1 MSAAPRTVVIGVGH
15 RDRADD
21 GIGPALAT
29 ALGERSDEVVTI
41 VREGDLAVLPLLW
54 EGDDHVVIVDALAGA
69 GSLGQLV
76 ELDPDDLTAGTGLST
91 HGLNIA
97 DGIELARRLHRLPAG
112 LRVFGVTGQDFGY
125 GPMSSGLRRRVG
137 SLVEELLHELGVA
150 EAQVVPTRASLRRS
164 AHADKSPCCP
174 DPSSDRPGHP

>member
-1 MSAAPRTVVIGVGH
+1 MTAARRTVVIGVGH

-21 GIGPALAT
+21 GIGPAVAD
-29 ALGERSDEVVTI
+29 ALGQRCDEVVTI

-54 EGDDHVVIVDALAGA
+54 DADDDVVIVDALAGA

-97 DGIELARRLHRLPAG
+97 DGIELARRLHRLPAQ
-112 LRVFGVTGQDFGY
+112 LRVFGVMGQDFGY
-125 GPMSSGLRRRVG
+125 GPMSSSLRRRVG
-137 SLVEELLHELGVA
+137 SLVEELMHELGVA
-150 EAQVVPTRASLRRS
+150 EVQVVAGKDGVRRS
-164 AHADKSPCCP
+164 ADADQSPC
-174 DPSSDRPGHP
+174 SSDPPSDRSGNP